1 MAMTTRDDDSRAAS
15 GGTETTERLGE
26 EEAVRENGER
36 LRLAMDV
43 ADLGTYDWDLPAGMI
58 RWSGKVREM
67 FGLATDVPVTQ
78 AKRASLIHPDD
89 RERALGLFAAAAEPA
104 SGGAYQAEYRVLP
117 ADGSPERW
125 VAERGQ
131 VLFDPA
137 GRPRRFIG
145 VVADNTERKHAEF
158 ERERLLRELEQAVR
172 IRDDLLAIVSH
183 DLRTPLN
190 TISLAAELLERGID
204 DGGDGRN
211 RKPVDAIQRA
221 SNRMKQLIGDLLDM
235 AITRTGRLVVE
246 PSACDAQA
254 LVNEAVEAHVPF
266 ATKKGVKLD
275 AQLDLHGESVSCDP
289 GRIQQVFAN
298 LMGNAIK
305 FCGAGDTI
313 RVLAAREGAMVRFSV
328 VDSGPGIPAEAL
340 ARLFDPYWSGR
351 EHAKR
356 GTGLGLFISEGIVAA
371 HGGRLW
377 VESAVGEGSA
387 FHFTVPTARV

>member
-1 MAMTTRDDDSRAAS
+1 MMTRDEDNRPAGA
-15 GGTETTERLGE
+15 GTDTPGRPGE
-26 EEAVRENGER
+26 KDAVHENEER

-58 RWSGKVREM
+58 RWSGKVREI
-67 FGLATDVPVTQ
+67 FGLTDHVPVTQ
-78 AKRASLIHPDD
+78 AKRASLIHPED
-89 RERALGLFAAAAEPA
+89 RERALGLFAAAAELA

-145 VVADNTERKHAEF
+145 VVADNTEHKHAEF

-190 TISLAAELLERGID
+190 SINLAAELLERGISAS
-204 DGGDGRN
+204 GEGRLQ
-211 RKPVDAIQRA
+211 KPVDTIKRA
-221 SNRMKQLIGDLLDM
+221 SNQMKHLIGDLLDM
-235 AITRTGRLVVE
+235 AITRTGRLVVQQ
-246 PSACDAQA
+246 SACDAQA
-254 LVNEAVEAHVPF
+254 LVNEAVEAHVPV
-266 ATKKGVKLD
+266 ATEKGIKLD
-275 AQLDLHGESVSCDP
+275 AVLDLHGESVSCDP

-298 LMGNAIK
+298 LIGNAIK
-305 FCGAGDTI
+305 FCGSGDSI
-313 RVLAAREGAMVRFSV
+313 RVLAEREGAMVRFSV
-328 VDSGPGIPAEAL
+328 VDTGPGIPAEAR
-340 ARLFDPYWSGR
+340 AHLFDPYWSGR
-351 EHAKR
+351 EHKSR
-356 GTGLGLFISEGIVAA
+356 GTGLGLFISHGIVEA

-377 VESAVGEGSA
+377 VESAVGKGSA
-387 FHFTVPTARV
+387 FHFTVPTA